1 MNFEQL
7 IASINPDIH
16 RNLKRAIEIGK
27 WPDGRLLDTEQRA
40 LCMQAVIAYEKAL
53 PETERVGYID
63 RGSKAPGAVCDDDH
77 HDHDHDAD
85 APQPLQFRDQAGVAG
100 K

>member
-7 IASINPDIH
+7 IASIDPDIH

-27 WPDGRLLDTEQRA
+27 WPDGRALSAEQRA
-40 LCMQAVIAYEKAL
+40 LCMQAVIAYERAL

-63 RGSKAPGAVCDDDH
+63 RGSKAPGAMCDDDH
-77 HDHDHDAD
+77 HDQDPDT
-85 APQPLQFRDQAGVAG
+85 PQPLQFRDQTGAAGQ
-100 K
+100 